1 MRTLFL
7 RIDPTATEA
16 SWQLIDNTQPVG
28 PVGRGNLRDA
38 MRPAHHAHVVVLVPT
53 EDVFVNYVELP
64 GKNRQ
69 KLLKALP
76 FAVEDQLVE
85 DVENMHFALSPHS
98 INGRYLVTA
107 VEEKMLDYWQSAL
120 RAAGIHV
127 EAMMPDVLALPGEG
141 AWTVLLEPDRALVR
155 TPFGMFASDV
165 ENLPLLLT
173 NLYQQA
179 AADKP
184 DAITVYDCGR
194 ANHIATLQALTTDM
208 QFNVQSC
215 AEGVLGVVAKEYSS
229 RDTVNLLQGDY
240 GVERNLKK
248 YFKPWLTAGSLFL
261 VWMAWQLSFNI
272 FNYLKLNSQ
281 STDLDAQVAQVYKA
295 AFPTGKKP
303 SGISE
308 RNDMER
314 RLKELRKQQ
323 GAGGGGLSEMLVQTG
338 PVLKEMQGM
347 NIKSLRYVDG
357 RMDIELSI
365 KSSSELDPLKDRISK
380 QTGLSVEVQQAS
392 SKGDQTDVRLQIK
405 RKG

>member
-16 SWQLIDNTQPVG
+16 SWQLIDNAQPVG
-28 PVGRGNLRDA
+28 PVGRGQLEDA

-64 GKNRQ
+64 GRNRQ
-69 KLLKALP
+69 KLLKAVP
-76 FAVEDQLVE
+76 FVVEDQLVD
-85 DVENMHFALSPHS
+85 DVEDMHFALSPQA

-120 RAAGIHV
+120 RAAGIHA
-127 EAMMPDVLALPGEG
+127 EAMMPDVLALPGEQ
-141 AWTVLLEPDRALVR
+141 AWTVLLEPERALVR
-155 TPFGMFASDV
+155 TPVGMFASDV
-165 ENLPLLLT
+165 ENLPLLLS

-184 DAITVYDCGR
+184 EEITVYECGR
-194 ANHIATLQALTTDM
+194 ANHVAMLQAITSDM
-208 QFNVQSC
+208 RFNVQTC
-215 AEGVLGVVAKEYSS
+215 TDGIFGIVAKQNLVRSV
-229 RDTVNLLQGDY
+229 VNLLQGEY
-240 GVERNLKK
+240 SVERNLKK

-261 VWMAWQLSFNI
+261 VWVAWQLSFNI
-272 FNYLKLNSQ
+272 FNYIKLNSQ
-281 STDLDAQVAQVYKA
+281 SNQLDEQLAQVYKT
-295 AFPTGKKP
+295 AFPNGKKP
-303 SGISE
+303 GGISE

-347 NIKSLRYVDG
+347 NIKSLRYIEG
-357 RMDIELSI
+357 RMDIELSL

-380 QTGLSVEVQQAS
+380 QTGLTVEVQQAS